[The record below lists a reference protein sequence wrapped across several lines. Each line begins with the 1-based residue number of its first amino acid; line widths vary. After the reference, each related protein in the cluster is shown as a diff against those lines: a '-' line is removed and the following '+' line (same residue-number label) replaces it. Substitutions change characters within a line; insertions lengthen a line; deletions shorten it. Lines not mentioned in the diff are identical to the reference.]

1 MLLYKE
7 DSSLIFKYY
16 DIYNDDIQNSTNLC
30 NSNNINNNGINKK
43 DNISKESYF
52 TIEDIKKSK

>member
-16 DIYNDDIQNSTNLC
+16 DIYNDDIQNSTNLY

>member
-30 NSNNINNNGINKK
+30 NSNNINNKGINKK